1 MLILLTIFLFV
12 FTPLAMLILRMVRPK
27 LNIQGLLA
35 VVAVLTGL
43 PMVTL
48 ARSDIPRF
56 ITLIK
61 WQPVLLFSVSPTL
74 LIDDISWYFALALVT
89 LSFAVVIT
97 SIAQLGE
104 STRLVLISTQENN
117 NLVKTPN
124 STPSDRLLAVPA
136 QNIDT
141 GVPSSWSFWVA
152 ILILTSI
159 GLLAVTSGNML
170 TLLLAWAALDILEL
184 IILLGNL
191 LESKTRERVILI
203 FTAKLAGIVTLL
215 IAGLVIWSHDGSL
228 SFDDISQTISI
239 YLVLA
244 AGLRLGILPLQL
256 PFTQGLPIRRELG
269 TALRLIPAASS
280 YILLVRVA
288 NSGVTSSITPYLLGL
303 TTLAGLF
310 AGVNWIRSK
319 DELEGRPYWLIGM
332 ASLIIASAIL
342 NHPVACLA
350 WSIASLLSGGLIFSM
365 SLRHRYLIPIILL
378 GAYSLSTLPFSPT
391 WQGTTLYQYSSAVF
405 VNLSLLSLYSL
416 LFLLIQSFLLAGF
429 IRHSLREI
437 YPRGQASSQH
447 IERWVWLL
455 YPLALLLLVLT
466 HLFIGWMLYPNL
478 NGFPLAGWIIGPITL
493 IIAGFSL
500 SIAWRYPRAFPRYNF
515 ATNPSFWNKL
525 LSFEWLYR
533 LLWKLFTALSQL
545 FSLFS
550 TLLEGDGGILWA
562 LVLFALI
569 FVFLQR

>member
-35 VVAVLTGL
+35 VLAVLSGL

-48 ARSDIPRF
+48 ARSDIPHF

-61 WQPVLLFSVSPTL
+61 WQPVLLFPVSPSL

-104 STRLVLISTQENN
+104 STSLELISSKENN
-117 NLVKTPN
+117 NLVKIPN
-124 STPSDRLLAVPA
+124 STPTDRSPAAPA

-141 GVPSSWSFWVA
+141 GEISNWSFWAA
-152 ILILTSI
+152 ILILTSL
-159 GLLAVTSGNML
+159 GLLAVTSGNMI
-170 TLLLAWAALDILEL
+170 TLLLAWATLDIFEL
-184 IILLGNL
+184 IILLGYL

-203 FTAKLAGIVTLL
+203 FSAKLAGIVALI

-256 PFTQGLPIRRELG
+256 PFTQGLPIRRGLG
-269 TALRLIPAASS
+269 TALRLIPAAAS

-288 NSGVTSSITPYLLGL
+288 NIGVASAITPYVLGL

-310 AGVNWIRSK
+310 SGVSWIRSK
-319 DELEGRPYWLIGM
+319 DEVEGRPYWLLGI
-332 ASLIIASAIL
+332 ASLIVATAIL
-342 NHPVACLA
+342 NHPIACLA

-365 SLRHRYLIPIILL
+365 SLRHRNLIPIILL
-378 GAYSLSTLPFSPT
+378 GAFNLSSLPFSPT
-391 WQGTTLYQYSSAVF
+391 WQGTTLYQSSSTVI
-405 VNLSLLSLYSL
+405 VNLSILSIYSL

-437 YPRGQASSQH
+437 YPRGQESSQRV
-447 IERWVWLL
+447 ERWVWLL
-455 YPLALLLLVLT
+455 YPLALTLLVLT
-466 HLFIGWMLYPNL
+466 HLFIGWKLYPNL
-478 NGFPLAGWIIGPITL
+478 NGFPLSGWIIGPIAL

-500 SIAWRYPRAFPRYNF
+500 SIAWRYPQPFPRYNL

-533 LLWKLFTALSQL
+533 LLWKLFHTLSQL

-550 TLLEGDGGILWA
+550 SLLEGDGGIIWA